1 MTNLEVISEAF
12 QGLLTQ
18 ACLSALLAIV
28 GVAAAAKILKKIR
41 VAFSSLW
48 RKSRFSFAAVMLLF
62 LTMFLWADK
71 TNLLR
76 MIIHPGGPP
85 VIVSAED
92 ILRGFRLEGIVTND
106 EPMCDMPVDA
116 VEYAPWRLRGGRETD
131 FPLNLGEFVFPYG
144 TNVIN
149 RFRVLSGGTIETY
162 PAQGTRVSICAARD
176 LASLSPGVS
185 RFWGAD
191 ADGGAEKVLRW
202 DSVFANRD
210 RTGEYSAEIR
220 LSANGDFLTRSN
232 ALETVYR
239 RVNPHDWD
247 GDGLANEI
255 DANPYESD
263 GEYFGTGVDWL
274 NVNCAGVLSAATNGQ
289 GEVEISWHT
298 NANPNA
304 YYWLDLTATGALG
317 VAKITATCDGESNLG
332 DLAVIARTNEVCRV
346 PLLVGATYTVES
358 DLPISYSAVSSEH
371 ASIFT
376 NSEHSLIV
384 SFPLEFSFEPMR
396 AASSFRLVSNPVDV
410 NAALLSVVGGCC
422 SCQTNDVGFTWSCDG
437 ICPCG
442 GGVGHMLS
450 STAAWQ
456 GYSSLFTGWH
466 ACPCPLVITPEGGQ
480 GDSSPKLIL
489 DSPNVIFA
497 NDDTHGAQPSDVV
510 RVLAGISC
518 LTNGTL
524 TLDSTCGTFRVW
536 AMSNRTCEVSLPY
549 QWDADSGAS
558 RAFYLEGREPIMH
571 GWEYLSLTWKDTAG
585 ATLLSTNVEL
595 AVYSPNLNVVNNR
608 LYDNGDLCNPAAIV
622 TGTNACFALEFSLVH
637 PQPEE
642 IRWSIVNGDARF
654 VGGNTGE
661 RIRIASDTAGQRVT
675 LRAQIGDCRSRP
687 PEISAYVVDPL
698 NVKVTVWIVGDK
710 DGTHYA
716 ADESRVRNMVAGAN
730 KIFEQAGI
738 SFYIDSINYTDRDDL
753 LSIKKDVVSNV
764 PGEINYRLERLN
776 ELVGF
781 SQNTQGVEL
790 YFIDEIDP
798 GTIGVNTPFGA
809 VLSASADANVL
820 AHELGHACG
829 AKDIYPHSRYDA
841 NVFLR
846 FDSVVED
853 NLPDD
858 WNNGEGFRYYEA
870 LLKQEDIVKRLLM
883 CGFNYSDNLDMTSGV
898 VRGFVGGLEA
908 VADVGFF
915 PDGERRTPVH
925 Q

>member
-1 MTNLEVISEAF
+1 M
-12 QGLLTQ
+12 
-18 ACLSALLAIV
+18 
-28 GVAAAAKILKKIR
+28 
-41 VAFSSLW
+41 
-48 RKSRFSFAAVMLLF
+48 
-62 LTMFLWADK
+62 
-71 TNLLR
+71 
-76 MIIHPGGPP
+76 
-85 VIVSAED
+85 
-92 ILRGFRLEGIVTND
+92 
-106 EPMCDMPVDA
+106 
-116 VEYAPWRLRGGRETD
+116 
-131 FPLNLGEFVFPYG
+131 
-144 TNVIN
+144 
-149 RFRVLSGGTIETY
+149 
-162 PAQGTRVSICAARD
+162 
-176 LASLSPGVS
+176 
-185 RFWGAD
+185 
-191 ADGGAEKVLRW
+191 
-202 DSVFANRD
+202 
-210 RTGEYSAEIR
+210 
-220 LSANGDFLTRSN
+220 GDFTTRSN

-239 RVNPHDWD
+239 RVNPNDWD

-255 DANPYESD
+255 DANPAAYD
-263 GEYFGTGVDWL
+263 GDCFGTGVGWL
-274 NVNCAGVLSAATNGQ
+274 NVNCAGVLSAATNSS
-289 GEVEISWHT
+289 GEVEISWRT
-298 NANPNA
+298 NANANA

-376 NSEHSLIV
+376 NSMNSLVV
-384 SFPLEFSFEPMR
+384 SFPLEFSFEPIR
-396 AASSFRLVSNPVDV
+396 AAASFRLVSNPVDV
-410 NAALLSVVGGCC
+410 NATLLSVVGGCC
-422 SCQTNDVGFTWSCDG
+422 SCRTNDVGFTWSCSDG
-437 ICPCG
+437 CPCG

-456 GYSSLFTGWH
+456 GYSSLFTGWQT
-466 ACPCPLVITPEGGQ
+466 CPCPSVVTPEGGY
-480 GDSSPKLIL
+480 GDSLPKLIL

-497 NDDTHGAQPSDVV
+497 NDDTRGAQPSDVV

-524 TLDSTCGTFRVW
+524 TLDSACGAFRVW

-558 RAFYLEGREPIMH
+558 RSFYLEGREPIMH
-571 GWEYLSLTWKDTAG
+571 GWEYLGLTWKDPAG
-585 ATLLSTNVEL
+585 ATLLATNVEL
-595 AVYSPNLNVVNNR
+595 AVYSPNMNVVNNR

-622 TGTNACFALEFSLVH
+622 TGTNACFALEFGIVH
-637 PQPEE
+637 PLPGE

-654 VGGNTGE
+654 VGPKIGE
-661 RIRIASDTAGQRVT
+661 RVRIASDTPGQRVT

-687 PEISAYVVDPL
+687 PEISAYVVDPM

-710 DGTHYA
+710 DGAHYA

-730 KIFEQAGI
+730 KIFEQVGI
-738 SFYIDSINYTDRDDL
+738 SFYIDSIAYTNRDDL
-753 LSIKKDVVSNV
+753 LSIKKDVISNV
-764 PGEINYRLERLN
+764 PGEINYSQERLY

-798 GTIGVNTPFGA
+798 DTIGVNTPFGA
-809 VLSASADANVL
+809 VLSASADAKVL

-858 WNNGEGFRYYEA
+858 WNNGEGFRYYEV

-883 CGFNYSDNLDMTSGV
+883 CGFNYSGSLDMTSGV

-915 PDGERRTPVH
+915 PYGERRTPVH